1 MTPNA
6 EIKKIAED
14 VLRTQLASSKIL
26 DCRVDAEEDFDGAEI
41 VRVTAVSEIPVDDA
55 WKRLAANTAIRDA
68 LLERGDNRYVFLD
81 IEVSCDRPD
90 DEDGD
95 ETDLRQTL

>member
-6 EIKKIAED
+6 EIKKIAEA
-14 VLRTQLASSKIL
+14 VLQTQFASSKIV

-55 WKRLAANTAIRDA
+55 RKRLAANTAIREA
-68 LLERGDNRYVFLD
+68 LLQRGDDRYVFLD
-81 IEVSCDRPD
+81 IEVSSEQPD
-90 DEDGD
+90 DGD
-95 ETDLRQTL
+95 EPERRQAS